1 MPGRRL
7 QLSRRE
13 TLILLVGVII
23 GVLLAA
29 MVHHIA
35 ISPHP

>member
-1 MPGRRL
+1 MPGRRPR
-7 QLSRRE
+7 LSHRE
-13 TLILLVGVII
+13 TLMLLVGVII